1 MSADTSLMRAPP
13 RTKPH
18 GFRWINAVIATHA
31 CTLTRGVMRLSR
43 RWVFEQQRMGNSW
56 PSI

>member
-1 MSADTSLMRAPP
+1 
-13 RTKPH
+13 
-18 GFRWINAVIATHA
+18 
-31 CTLTRGVMRLSR
+31 MRLSR